1 MILKMENTKKRKR
14 GDFAGDISIIRKKER
29 FSNFSKCWVKEKLV
43 FFWISYKGDRRV
55 SGISSEDINGTSKVC
70 KVSIKV

>member
-43 FFWISYKGDRRV
+43 FFGFLTRVTAGSQGLAARISTEPLKFVRFQ
-55 SGISSEDINGTSKVC
+55 
-70 KVSIKV
+70 